1 MKTKNI
7 IKFFIG
13 LLAISELLNSCVN
26 DNSDFQTPQIS
37 CQEPNITTTTSL
49 LELKAN
55 AAGKIHQISDDIIVS
70 GYVVSSDEQGNFFS
84 SISIQNQDGTTGVK
98 LSLDRRDIYTQLKVG
113 QKVYLKAKGLYIS
126 NNDGDSDVALGAL
139 FNGNIG
145 RLPDIEVD
153 NFLFRSC
160 DAVDESTLV
169 HPASLSSISDA
180 QLNTLVE
187 YDNVQFRADEVTGNY
202 FDPNNTIGSATNRYI
217 VDENGKKLIVR
228 NSQFADFANEPLPPG
243 NGKIRGVL
251 SKFNGVYQL
260 FIRNTNDVQFTG
272 KRKLWGFATNV
283 TGTLTSIASLRN
295 AYNNGSVKITD
306 DDVIEG
312 VITMSTQS
320 GNITSRNAFIQDDS
334 GAIVI
339 RFDNKR
345 HSLFEGYKVRV
356 KVKDLSLGTYADL
369 LQVSNVN
376 QASSVQVLKVNA
388 PMPATKTITID
399 ELLSDAYQAQLVKID
414 NVQFTQ
420 TLVTFGGGR
429 TVTDCV
435 GSFPVFTSSFASFA
449 NNIIPSGNGS
459 ITGIASTFNGAQ
471 LLLRSVD
478 DTANMT
484 GKRCAQPEPFFT
496 EDFESLVTGNGNP
509 VNLTDWVDVDESGNS
524 ELWEARDFGGNK
536 YAQASAFGV
545 NTAMKT
551 WLITPSV
558 DLTGVVDPTFSFG
571 YKQNYYNGD
580 AVKVLIS
587 TDYNGVST
595 SPQNF
600 NWTDITADV
609 ALTDNNPSGFMS
621 NFSTSKS
628 FDLSSYTGTVHVAFL
643 YEGVSGG
650 VTTNIQIDNLQFFGK

>member
-7 IKFFIG
+7 IKFLIG
-13 LLAISELLNSCVN
+13 LMTISGLLNSCVN
-26 DNSDFQTPQIS
+26 DNSDFQTPKIS
-37 CQEPNITTTTSL
+37 CQEPDITTTNTLS
-49 LELKAN
+49 ELKAN
-55 AAGKIHQISDDIIVS
+55 AVGNIHQITDDIIVS

-84 SISIQNQDGTTGVK
+84 SISIQNQDGTAGIK
-98 LSLDRRDIYTQLKVG
+98 LSLDRRDIYTQFKVG
-113 QKVYLKAKGLYIS
+113 QKVYLKTNGLYIS
-126 NNDGDSDVALGAL
+126 NSGDDSDVALGAL
-139 FNGNIG
+139 LNGNIG

-160 DAVDESTLV
+160 DAVDESRLV

-187 YDNVQFRADEVTGNY
+187 FDNVQFKADEVGGNY
-202 FDPNNTIGSATNRYI
+202 FDPNNTIGSATNRFI
-217 VDENGKKLIVR
+217 VDKDGNELIVR
-228 NSQFADFANEPLPPG
+228 NSKFADFA
-243 NGKIRGVL
+243 
-251 SKFNGVYQL
+251 
-260 FIRNTNDVQFTG
+260 D
-272 KRKLWGFATNV
+272 NV
-283 TGTLTSIASLRN
+283 TGTLVSIASLRD
-295 AYNNGSVKITD
+295 AFNNGTFNITN

-320 GNITSRNAFIQDDS
+320 GNLTSRNAFIQDDS

-356 KVKDLSLGTYADL
+356 KVKGLSLGTYVGL

-376 QASSVQVLKVNA
+376 QASSVQVLEINA
-388 PMPATKTITID
+388 PTPAAKTITID
-399 ELLSDAYQAQLVKID
+399 ELMSDAYQAQLVKID

-435 GSFPVFTSSFASFA
+435 SSFLVFTSSFASFA
-449 NNIIPSGNGS
+449 DDIIPSGNGS
-459 ITGIASTFNGAQ
+459 IASTFNGAQ
-471 LLLRSVD
+471 LLLRNAGD
-478 DTANMT
+478 AANMT
-484 GKRCAQPEPFFT
+484 GERCAQPEPFFT

-509 VNLTDWVDVDESGNS
+509 VNITSWVDVDENRNS

-545 NTAMKT
+545 NTAMKA
-551 WLITPSV
+551 WLITPGV

-587 TDYNGVST
+587 TDYDGVST

-600 NWTDITADV
+600 NWTDITAEV
-609 ALTDNNPSGFMS
+609 ALIDNNTSGFMS
-621 NFSTSKS
+621 SFSSSKS
-628 FDLSSYTGTVHVAFL
+628 FDLSAYSGTVYIAFL

-650 VTTNIQIDNLQFFGK
+650 ITTNIQIDNIQFFGK

>member
-7 IKFFIG
+7 IKFLIG
-13 LLAISELLNSCVN
+13 LMTISGLLNSCVN
-26 DNSDFQTPQIS
+26 DNSDFQTPKIS
-37 CQEPNITTTTSL
+37 CQEPDITTTNTLS
-49 LELKAN
+49 ELKAN
-55 AAGKIHQISDDIIVS
+55 AVGNIHQITDDIIVS

-84 SISIQNQDGTTGVK
+84 SISIQNQDGTAGIK
-98 LSLDRRDIYTQLKVG
+98 LSLDRRDIYTQFKVG
-113 QKVYLKAKGLYIS
+113 QKVYLKTNGLYIS
-126 NNDGDSDVALGAL
+126 NSGDDSDVALGAL
-139 FNGNIG
+139 LNGNIG

-160 DAVDESTLV
+160 DAVDESRLV

-187 YDNVQFRADEVTGNY
+187 FDNVQFKADEVGGNY
-202 FDPNNTIGSATNRYI
+202 FDPNNTIGSATNRFI
-217 VDENGKKLIVR
+217 VDKDGNELIVR
-228 NSQFADFANEPLPPG
+228 NSKFADFANDPLPSG

-251 SKFNGVYQL
+251 SKFNGAYQL
-260 FIRNTNDVQFTG
+260 FIRSTDDVQFTNE
-272 KRKLWGFATNV
+272 RQLWGFADNV
-283 TGTLTSIASLRN
+283 TGTLVSIASLRD
-295 AYNNGSVKITD
+295 AFNNGTFNITN

-320 GNITSRNAFIQDDS
+320 GNLTSRNAFIQDDS

-356 KVKDLSLGTYADL
+356 KVKGLSLGTYVGL

-376 QASSVQVLKVNA
+376 QASSVQVLEINA
-388 PMPATKTITID
+388 PTPAAKTITID
-399 ELLSDAYQAQLVKID
+399 ELMSDAYQAQLVKID

-435 GSFPVFTSSFASFA
+435 SSFLVFTSSFASFA
-449 NNIIPSGNGS
+449 DDIIPSGNGS

-471 LLLRSVD
+471 LLLRNAGD
-478 DTANMT
+478 AANMT
-484 GKRCAQPEPFFT
+484 GERCAQPEPFFT

-509 VNLTDWVDVDESGNS
+509 VNITSWVDVDENRNS

-545 NTAMKT
+545 NTAMKA
-551 WLITPSV
+551 WLITPGV

-587 TDYNGVST
+587 TDYDGVST

-600 NWTDITADV
+600 NWTDITAEV
-609 ALTDNNPSGFMS
+609 ALIDNNTSGFMS
-621 NFSTSKS
+621 SFSSSKS
-628 FDLSSYTGTVHVAFL
+628 FDLSAYSGTVYIAFL

-650 VTTNIQIDNLQFFGK
+650 ITTNIQIDNIQFFGK